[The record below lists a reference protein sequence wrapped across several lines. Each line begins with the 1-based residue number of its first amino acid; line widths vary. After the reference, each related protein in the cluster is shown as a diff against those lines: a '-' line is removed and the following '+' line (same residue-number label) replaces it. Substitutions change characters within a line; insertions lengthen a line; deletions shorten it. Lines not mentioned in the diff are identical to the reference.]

1 MTDRIE
7 TIGGSVIQHGPNS
20 QRVYLMKLDPADLP
34 GLHEAIMQRVATHG
48 YGKVFAKI
56 PASSLDAFKR
66 HGYREEARIPDYFG
80 GQTDAVFLGYY
91 PDASRAAD
99 SDAATV
105 AAVLQTAR
113 SQPAGQA
120 PDPAPRALRQL
131 QPGDVPA
138 LASLY
143 RKTFASYPFPIVDP
157 VYLRKTMASHV
168 VYFGVFDNDRLI
180 AAASA
185 ETDREVAAAEMT
197 DFATDTAFR
206 GQGLARAL
214 LAAMDHAMVRQGI
227 RTGYTIARAVSHGM
241 NITFAR
247 SGYRFG
253 GTLVNNTGISGAIES
268 MNVWYRC
275 L

>member
-7 TIGGSVIQHGPNS
+7 KIGGSVIQHGPNS

-34 GLHEAIMQRVATHG
+34 GLHDAIMQRVATHG

-56 PASSLDAFKR
+56 PASALDAFMR
-66 HGYREEARIPDYFG
+66 HGYREEARIPGYFG

-91 PDASRAAD
+91 PEASRATD
-99 SDAATV
+99 RNAATV
-105 AAVLQTAR
+105 AAVLQTAQA
-113 SQPAGQA
+113 QPAGEVR
-120 PDPAPRALRQL
+120 DPAPRALRQL
-131 QPGDVPA
+131 QPGDIPA
-138 LASLY
+138 LAGLY
-143 RKTFASYPFPIVDP
+143 RETFASYPFPIVDP
-157 VYLRKTMASHV
+157 GYLQKTMASHV

-185 ETDREVAAAEMT
+185 ETDRAAAAAEMT

-206 GQGLARAL
+206 GQGLACAL
-214 LAAMDHAMVRQGI
+214 LAAMDDAMARQGI

-247 SGYRFG
+247 GGYRFG

-268 MNVWYRC
+268 MNVWYRH